1 MTHMLP
7 RLFTTSET
15 PQTRDLGLKTYGS
28 RVSADWRHMVWLPD
42 TNMRSRVS
50 ASCWRREVVGP
61 REFCRLAQVTAG
73 ARPRKTVTG
82 RMAKIDRFLLFAASL
97 HCKRKTA
104 SGQRPKTA
112 EIDQP
117 RKPNG
122 CAPSTSTSSTLLHG
136 HYSRTVSPN
145 QTISGREGAVK
156 ARSNPPCTLPAQ
168 PKASVFISNGCQ

>member
-1 MTHMLP
+1 
-7 RLFTTSET
+7 
-15 PQTRDLGLKTYGS
+15 
-28 RVSADWRHMVWLPD
+28 MVRLPD

-50 ASCWRREVVGP
+50 ASCLRREVVGP

-82 RMAKIDRFLLFAASL
+82 KMAKFDRFLLFSASL

-117 RKPNG
+117 SEAKRVRTVDFYIFY
-122 CAPSTSTSSTLLHG
+122 TSTRPLQSDSVLK
-136 HYSRTVSPN
+136 
-145 QTISGREGAVK
+145 QKQAGAKV
-156 ARSNPPCTLPAQ
+156 Q
-168 PKASVFISNGCQ
+168 